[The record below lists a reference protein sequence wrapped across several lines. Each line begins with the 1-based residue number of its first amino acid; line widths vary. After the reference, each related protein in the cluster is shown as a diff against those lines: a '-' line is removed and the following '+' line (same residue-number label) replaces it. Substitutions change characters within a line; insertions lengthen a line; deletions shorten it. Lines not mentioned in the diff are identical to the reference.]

1 MLSDNHN
8 AMRRILTIITFISIS
23 LAVSAQSQK
32 GGKTWKMPSSLENPA
47 SQEIAKRY
55 SGMYKTMRV
64 ADAGMFAGL
73 GVTAASTGYMLYHM
87 NGSSFAE
94 AFGGLIVGGVGI
106 VGGLATTA
114 ASAAAYVG
122 FHGNLVRIGEENDFL
137 HGPGNTQEMWDYQR
151 AQKRY
156 AHSKNVMLVSGIA
169 TVGLAGC
176 TAAGLM
182 IGNRTGHGD
191 MILVAEAATYLGIA
205 SAATF
210 LTSWTINAKAK
221 KTMSRL
227 EPLSGLDGISF
238 VPFVAPMQLSTSG
251 NDASPLVAGLAI
263 TARF

>member
-1 MLSDNHN
+1 
-8 AMRRILTIITFISIS
+8 MRRAFLTIALIGLC
-23 LAVSAQSQK
+23 LAATAQSQGSGRK
-32 GGKTWKMPSSLENPA
+32 WKMPSSLENPA

-114 ASAAAYVG
+114 VSTAAYLG
-122 FHGNLVRIGEENDFL
+122 MHGNLVRIGEENDFL
-137 HGPGNTQEMWDYQR
+137 HVPGNTQDMWDYQR
-151 AQKRY
+151 AQKKY

-169 TVGLAGC
+169 TAGLAGC

-221 KTMSRL
+221 RTISRL
-227 EPLSGLDGISF
+227 EPLYGLDGISF
-238 VPFVAPMQLSTSG
+238 VPFVTPMQLSSYG
-251 NDASPLVAGLAI
+251 NDACPLVTGLAL

>member
-1 MLSDNHN
+1 MGLKVVKRVL
-8 AMRRILTIITFISIS
+8 AAIALITICLTST
-23 LAVSAQSQK
+23 AQSQK

-47 SQEIAKRY
+47 SQDIAKRY
-55 SGMYKTMRV
+55 ARNYTSMRV

-73 GVTAASTGYMLYHM
+73 GVTAASAGYMLYHM
-87 NGSSFAE
+87 NGTSFAE

-114 ASAAAYVG
+114 VSTAAYLG
-122 FHGNLVRIGEENDFL
+122 MHGNLVRIGEENDFL
-137 HGPGNTQEMWDYQR
+137 HVPGNTQDMWDYQR
-151 AQKRY
+151 AQKMY

-169 TVGLAGC
+169 TAGLAGC

-210 LTSWTINAKAK
+210 LTSWAINVKAK

-227 EPLSGLDGISF
+227 EPVSGLDGISF

>member
-1 MLSDNHN
+1 MGLKS
-8 AMRRILTIITFISIS
+8 MKRILAIIALIAICITG
-23 LAVSAQSQK
+23 AAQPQK

-114 ASAAAYVG
+114 ASAAAYVT

-156 AHSKNVMLVSGIA
+156 AHSKNVMLISGIA
-169 TVGLAGC
+169 TAGLAGC

-210 LTSWTINAKAK
+210 LTSWAINAKAK
-221 KTMSRL
+221 RTISRL

-238 VPFVAPMQLSTSG
+238 VPFVTPMQLSTSG
-251 NDASPLVAGLAI
+251 NDACPLVTGLAI

>member
-1 MLSDNHN
+1 MKRVL
-8 AMRRILTIITFISIS
+8 AIIALITMC
-23 LAVSAQSQK
+23 LAATAQSQGNGRK
-32 GGKTWKMPSSLENPA
+32 WKMPSSLENPA

-64 ADAGMFAGL
+64 ADAGMLAGL

-114 ASAAAYVG
+114 VSTAAYLG
-122 FHGNLVRIGEENDFL
+122 MHGNLVRIGEENDFL
-137 HGPGNTQEMWDYQR
+137 HVPGNTQDMWDYQR
-151 AQKRY
+151 ARKRY

-169 TVGLAGC
+169 MTGLAGC

-221 KTMSRL
+221 RTISRL
-227 EPLSGLDGISF
+227 EPLYGLDGISF
-238 VPFVAPMQLSTSG
+238 VPFVTPMQLSSYG
-251 NDASPLVAGLAI
+251 NDACPLVTGLAL

>member
-1 MLSDNHN
+1 MGLKVVKRVL
-8 AMRRILTIITFISIS
+8 AAIALITICLTST
-23 LAVSAQSQK
+23 AQSQK

-114 ASAAAYVG
+114 VSTAAYLG
-122 FHGNLVRIGEENDFL
+122 MHGNLVRIGEENDFL
-137 HGPGNTQEMWDYQR
+137 HSPGNTQDMWDYQH
-151 AQKRY
+151 AQKKY

-169 TVGLAGC
+169 TAGLAGC

-221 KTMSRL
+221 KTISRL

-251 NDASPLVAGLAI
+251 NDACPLVTGLAI

>member
-1 MLSDNHN
+1 MGLKVVKRVL
-8 AMRRILTIITFISIS
+8 AAIALITICLTST
-23 LAVSAQSQK
+23 AQSQK

-47 SQEIAKRY
+47 SQDIAKRY
-55 SGMYKTMRV
+55 ARNYTSMRV

-73 GVTAASTGYMLYHM
+73 GVTAASAGYMLYHM
-87 NGSSFAE
+87 NGTSFAE

-114 ASAAAYVG
+114 VSTAAYLG
-122 FHGNLVRIGEENDFL
+122 MHGNLVRIGEENDFL
-137 HGPGNTQEMWDYQR
+137 HVPGNTQDMWDYQR
-151 AQKRY
+151 AQKMY

-169 TVGLAGC
+169 TAGLAGC

-221 KTMSRL
+221 KTISRL

-251 NDASPLVAGLAI
+251 NDACPLVTGLAL

>member
-1 MLSDNHN
+1 MGLKVVKRVL
-8 AMRRILTIITFISIS
+8 AAIALITICLTST
-23 LAVSAQSQK
+23 AQSQK

-47 SQEIAKRY
+47 SQDIAKRY
-55 SGMYKTMRV
+55 TCNYRTMRV

-73 GVTAASTGYMLYHM
+73 GVTAASAGYMLYHM
-87 NGSSFAE
+87 NGTSFAE

-114 ASAAAYVG
+114 ASAVAYVT

-221 KTMSRL
+221 RTISRL
-227 EPLSGLDGISF
+227 EPLSGPDGISF
-238 VPFVAPMQLSTSG
+238 VPFVAPTQLSISG
-251 NDASPLVAGLAI
+251 NDASPLVTGLAI

>member
-114 ASAAAYVG
+114 VSTAAYLG
-122 FHGNLVRIGEENDFL
+122 MHGNLVRIGEENDFL
-137 HGPGNTQEMWDYQR
+137 HIPGNTKDMWDYQH
-151 AQKRY
+151 AQKKY

-169 TVGLAGC
+169 TAGLAGC

-182 IGNRTGHGD
+182 IGNRTEHGD

-210 LTSWTINAKAK
+210 LTSWAINVKAK

-251 NDASPLVAGLAI
+251 NDACPLVTGLALI
-263 TARF
+263 TRF

>member
-1 MLSDNHN
+1 MKRVL
-8 AMRRILTIITFISIS
+8 AIIALITMC
-23 LAVSAQSQK
+23 LAATAQSQGNGRK
-32 GGKTWKMPSSLENPA
+32 WKMPSGLENPA

-64 ADAGMFAGL
+64 ADAGMLAGL

-114 ASAAAYVG
+114 VSTAAYLG
-122 FHGNLVRIGEENDFL
+122 MHGNLVRIGEENDFL
-137 HGPGNTQEMWDYQR
+137 HVPGNTQDMWDYQR
-151 AQKRY
+151 ARKRY

-169 TVGLAGC
+169 MTGLAGC

-221 KTMSRL
+221 RTISRL
-227 EPLSGLDGISF
+227 EPLYGLDGISF
-238 VPFVAPMQLSTSG
+238 VPFVTPMQLSSYG
-251 NDASPLVAGLAI
+251 NDACPLVTGLAL

>member
-1 MLSDNHN
+1 
-8 AMRRILTIITFISIS
+8 MRRILTIIAFIFIS
-23 LAVSAQSQK
+23 LAVSAQSHK

-47 SQEIAKRY
+47 SQVIAKRY

-73 GVTAASTGYMLYHM
+73 GVTAASTGYMLYHL

-114 ASAAAYVG
+114 VSTAAYLG
-122 FHGNLVRIGEENDFL
+122 MHGNLVRIGEENDFL
-137 HGPGNTQEMWDYQR
+137 HVPGNTQDMWDYQR
-151 AQKRY
+151 ARKRY
-156 AHSKNVMLVSGIA
+156 THSKNVMLVSGIA
-169 TVGLAGC
+169 TAGLAGC

-182 IGNRTGHGD
+182 IGNRTEHGD

-210 LTSWTINAKAK
+210 LTSWTINVKAK
-221 KTMSRL
+221 RTISRL
-227 EPLSGLDGISF
+227 EPVSGLDGISF
-238 VPFVAPMQLSTSG
+238 VPFVTPMQLSSYG
-251 NDASPLVAGLAI
+251 NDACPLVTGLAL